1 MASVSV
7 GGFQLEFKIRFLKH
21 VIRTN
26 YIHYNKCIQTEFVL
40 GIKSFILVFDSQTF
54 YHVKSMK
61 MKIQPNKKKNKIL
74 YLMFDTVV

>member
-26 YIHYNKCIQTEFVL
+26 YIHYNKCIQTEFVH
-40 GIKSFILVFDSQTF
+40 IF
-54 YHVKSMK
+54 YLS
-61 MKIQPNKKKNKIL
+61 IQVSNNLSYEINE
-74 YLMFDTVV
+74 DENSAQ

>member
-26 YIHYNKCIQTEFVL
+26 YIHYNKCIQTEFVQEIVSL
-40 GIKSFILVFDSQTF
+40 SK
-54 YHVKSMK
+54 
-61 MKIQPNKKKNKIL
+61 
-74 YLMFDTVV
+74 

>member
-26 YIHYNKCIQTEFVL
+26 YIHYNKRMQSNQFLNNSSYEINEDENSAQ
-40 GIKSFILVFDSQTF
+40 
-54 YHVKSMK
+54 
-61 MKIQPNKKKNKIL
+61 
-74 YLMFDTVV
+74 

>member
-40 GIKSFILVFDSQTF
+40 FKSQTT
-54 YHVKSMK
+54 YPMKSMK
-61 MKIQPNKKKNKIL
+61 MKIQPNKKRNKIL
-74 YLMFDTVV
+74 YLTFDTVV